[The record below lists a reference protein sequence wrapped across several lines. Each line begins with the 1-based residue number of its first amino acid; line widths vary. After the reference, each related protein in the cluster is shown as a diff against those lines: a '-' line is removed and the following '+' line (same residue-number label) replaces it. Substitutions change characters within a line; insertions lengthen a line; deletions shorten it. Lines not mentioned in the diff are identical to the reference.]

1 MAKAPAR
8 ITPPAIRARKGGEP
22 VVCLTAYTT
31 PVAKLVDQ
39 YCDLLL
45 VGDSLGMV
53 VYGLPSTIGVTME
66 MMIAHGQ
73 AAMRGASRACVVV
86 DMPFGSFEEGHEQA
100 MRNAARIMVETGCQA
115 LKLEGGETMAS
126 TIRFLT
132 ERGVPVMAHIGLRPQ
147 AVNTFG
153 GYKVQGRDDAS
164 RAQVLADAK
173 AVSEAGAFSVVI
185 EKTAEDISREITA
198 AIPIPTVGIGASMAC
213 DGQILVVDDIL
224 GMFTDFRPKFAK
236 PYAELGQA
244 AGEAIRS
251 YANDVRERRFPGPEH
266 VFLAKKD

>member
-1 MAKAPAR
+1 MAR
-8 ITPPAIRARKGGEP
+8 ITPSAISARKGGEP
-22 VVCLTAYTT
+22 IACLTAYTT
-31 PVAKLVDQ
+31 QVAKLVDAH
-39 YCDLLL
+39 CDLLL

-73 AAMRGASRACVVV
+73 AAMRGASSACVVV
-86 DMPFGSFEEGHEQA
+86 DMPFGSYEESPEQA
-100 MRNAARIMVETGCQA
+100 IRNAARIMAETGCQA
-115 LKLEGGETMAS
+115 VKLEGGETMAP
-126 TIRFLT
+126 TIKFLT

-173 AVSEAGAFSVVI
+173 AVAEAGAFSVVI
-185 EKTAEDISREITA
+185 EKTAEDISREITG
-198 AIPIPTVGIGASMAC
+198 AIPIPTIGIGASMAC

-236 PYAELGQA
+236 PYAELGVA
-244 AGEAIRS
+244 AGAAIKA
-251 YANDVRERRFPGPEH
+251 YADDVRARTFPGPEH
-266 VFLAKKD
+266 VFLAKKG

>member
-31 PVAKLVDQ
+31 PVARLVDEH
-39 YCDLLL
+39 CDLLL

-53 VYGLPSTIGVTME
+53 VYGLPSTIGVTMA

-73 AAMRGASRACVVV
+73 AAMRGATHACVVV
-86 DMPFGSFEEGHEQA
+86 DMPFGSYEEGPEQA
-100 MRNAARIMVETGCQA
+100 MRNAARLMVETGCQA
-115 LKLEGGETMAS
+115 VKLEGGETMAP

-153 GYKVQGRDDAS
+153 GYKVQGRDEAS
-164 RAQVLADAK
+164 RAQVLADAR
-173 AVSEAGAFSVVI
+173 AVSDAGAFSVVI
-185 EKTAEDISREITA
+185 EKTAEDISREITG
-198 AIPIPTVGIGASMAC
+198 AIPIPTIGIGASMAC

-224 GMFTDFRPKFAK
+224 GIFTDFRPKFAK

-244 AGEAIRS
+244 AGEAIRA
-251 YANDVRERRFPGPEH
+251 YAADVRARRFPGPEH

>member
-1 MAKAPAR
+1 MAR
-8 ITPPAIRARKGGEP
+8 ITPPAISARKGGEP

-31 PVAKLVDQ
+31 QVAKMVDQ
-39 YCDLLL
+39 QCDLLL

-73 AAMRGASRACVVV
+73 AAMRGAANACVVV
-86 DMPFGSFEEGHEQA
+86 DMPFGSYEESPEQA
-100 MRNAARIMVETGCQA
+100 LRNAARIMAETGCQSV
-115 LKLEGGETMAS
+115 KLEGGEPMAP
-126 TIRFLT
+126 TIKFLT

-164 RAQVLADAK
+164 KAQVLADAN
-173 AVSEAGAFSVVI
+173 AVAEAGAFSVVI

-198 AIPIPTVGIGASMAC
+198 AIPIPTIGIGASMAC

-244 AGEAIRS
+244 AGDAIKA
-251 YANDVRERRFPGPEH
+251 YADDVRNRRFPGPEH
-266 VFLAKKD
+266 VYLAKKD

>member
-1 MAKAPAR
+1 MTR
-8 ITPPAIRARKGGEP
+8 MTPPAILARKGGEP
-22 VVCLTAYTT
+22 IVCLTAYTT
-31 PVAKLVDQ
+31 PVAKLVDEH
-39 YCDLLL
+39 CDLLL

-73 AAMRGASRACVVV
+73 AAMRAATRACVVV
-86 DMPFGSFEEGHEQA
+86 DMPFGSYEESPEQA
-100 MRNAARIMVETGCQA
+100 MRNAARLMVETGCQA
-115 LKLEGGETMAS
+115 VKLEGGETMS
-126 TIRFLT
+126 TTIKFLT
-132 ERGVPVMAHIGLRPQ
+132 ERSVPVMAHIGLRPQ

-153 GYKVQGRDDAS
+153 GYKVQGRNDAS

-173 AVSEAGAFSVVI
+173 AVAEAGAFSVVI
-185 EKTAEDISREITA
+185 EKTAEDISRAITE
-198 AIPIPTVGIGASMAC
+198 AILIPTVGIGASMAC

-244 AGEAIRS
+244 AGEAIQN
-251 YANDVRERRFPGPEH
+251 YADDVRARRFPGSEH
-266 VFLAKKD
+266 VFLATKG

>member
-1 MAKAPAR
+1 MAR
-8 ITPPAIRARKGGEP
+8 ITPPGISARKGGEP
-22 VVCLTAYTT
+22 IACLTAYTT
-31 PVAKLVDQ
+31 QVAKLVDAH
-39 YCDLLL
+39 CDLIL

-73 AAMRGASRACVVV
+73 AAMRGSSRACVVV
-86 DMPFGSFEEGHEQA
+86 DMPFGSYEEGPDQA
-100 MRNAARIMVETGCQA
+100 MRNAARIMAETGCQA
-115 LKLEGGETMAS
+115 VKLEGGVTMAP
-126 TIRFLT
+126 TIKFLT
-132 ERGVPVMAHIGLRPQ
+132 ERSVPVMAHIGLRPQ

-173 AVSEAGAFSVVI
+173 AVAEAGAFSVVI
-185 EKTAEDISREITA
+185 EKTAEDISREITG

-236 PYAELGQA
+236 PYAELGKA
-244 AGEAIRS
+244 AGEAIKA
-251 YANDVRERRFPGPEH
+251 YADDVRARAFPGPEH
-266 VFLAKKD
+266 VFQPKKG

>member
-1 MAKAPAR
+1 MAR
-8 ITPPAIRARKGGEP
+8 IAPPAILARKGGEP
-22 VVCLTAYTT
+22 IVCLTAYTT
-31 PVAKLVDQ
+31 PVAKLVDEH
-39 YCDLLL
+39 CDLLL

-53 VYGLPSTIGVTME
+53 VYGLPSTNGVTME

-73 AAMRGASRACVVV
+73 AAMRGATRACVVV
-86 DMPFGSFEEGHEQA
+86 DMPFGSYEESPEQA
-100 MRNAARIMVETGCQA
+100 MRNAARLMVETGCQA
-115 LKLEGGETMAS
+115 VKLEGGETMAP
-126 TIRFLT
+126 TIKFLT
-132 ERGVPVMAHIGLRPQ
+132 ERSVPVMAHIGLRPQ

-164 RAQVLADAK
+164 RGQVLADAI
-173 AVSEAGAFSVVI
+173 AVAEAGAFSVVI
-185 EKTAEDISREITA
+185 EKTAEDISRAITE

-244 AGEAIRS
+244 AGEAIQS
-251 YANDVRERRFPGPEH
+251 YADDVRARRFPGPEH
-266 VFLAKKD
+266 VFLAKQG

>member
-1 MAKAPAR
+1 MAKAPTR
-8 ITPPAIRARKGGEP
+8 ITSAAIRTRKGGEP
-22 VVCLTAYTT
+22 IACLTAYTT
-31 PVAKLVDQ
+31 PIARLVDEH
-39 YCDLLL
+39 CDLLL

-73 AAMRGASRACVVV
+73 AAMRGANRACVVV
-86 DMPFGSFEEGHEQA
+86 DMPFGSYEESPAQA
-100 MRNAARIMVETGCQA
+100 MRNAARIMAETGCQA
-115 LKLEGGETMAS
+115 VKLEGGEAMAP

-132 ERGVPVMAHIGLRPQ
+132 ERSVPVMAHIGLRPQ

-153 GYKVQGRDDAS
+153 GYKVQGRDEAS
-164 RAQVLADAK
+164 RAQVMADAR
-173 AVSEAGAFSVVI
+173 AVSDAGAFSVVI
-185 EKTAEDISREITA
+185 EKTAEDVSREITA

-236 PYAELGQA
+236 PYAELA
-244 AGEAIRS
+244 VTAGEAIKA
-251 YANDVRERRFPGPEH
+251 YADDVRAGRFPGPEH
-266 VFLAKKD
+266 VFAPKR